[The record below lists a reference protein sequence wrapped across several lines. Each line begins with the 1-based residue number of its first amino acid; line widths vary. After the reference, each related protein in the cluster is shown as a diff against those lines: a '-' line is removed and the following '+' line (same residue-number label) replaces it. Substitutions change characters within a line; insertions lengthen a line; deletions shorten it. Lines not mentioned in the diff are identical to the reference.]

1 MPARNFPIIVI
12 QLKFNQKLCH
22 LPRHAPPDASLS
34 LSFSLFC
41 HAMPKIK
48 DDKSEGKVMEIG
60 AIICQRQ
67 GPQPTTAQTHTQTYT
82 HTHTHT
88 WLNWQYVVPRVC
100 TVTKITERQ
109 AKMEEK
115 LTQKKKII
123 FTFTMTMSLCCRPAT
138 PSLSLAATLMVCEIN
153 RQRERV
159 GERGRGR

>member
-22 LPRHAPPDASLS
+22 LSRHAPPDA
-34 LSFSLFC
+34 SLFC

-88 WLNWQYVVPRVC
+88 HVAQLAVRCSQGLHCNKNHR
-100 TVTKITERQ
+100 TTGKNGGETD
-109 AKMEEK
+109 
-115 LTQKKKII
+115 TKKKK
-123 FTFTMTMSLCCRPAT
+123 
-138 PSLSLAATLMVCEIN
+138 
-153 RQRERV
+153 
-159 GERGRGR
+159 